1 MFLTCQCQ
9 FFTGTKRNKPQE
21 IDTTYSGSDD
31 RHTEG
36 KHSQIITNDKTISNE
51 FNTNKGYRINL
62 DLNDTRLRNRPTLS
76 ARIKSISIVDSNQPS
91 NDRLKPSNDYL
102 EKPITEFR
110 KLYTDIRSSS
120 VDRSRSAAV
129 DRTTKGA
136 KSPQNSRSPIR
147 KSSYDTNEQTATPLP
162 SEVLELQV
170 KKEALMKEKEEK
182 KAEFK
187 ILKDN
192 INKMYNLE
200 TRNSP
205 TGQPMSETSD
215 SEDRENY
222 RTDKGK
228 SAHSAEGEYEV
239 NKVMESR
246 PLSVDGRDSGNTSDV
261 PPDAEG
267 GGEQI
272 SPKMTILI
280 SPKRSPVNLSLVEK
294 RRSVSPD
301 HAGRMTT
308 NDVLDAIFHTDG
320 LKETSSYDMET
331 EFKDEQESITDE
343 EQGPP
348 EDYPDDL
355 SAEVDNYN
363 SMSDYV
369 NSPISLAKPIDD
381 ENFWDS

>member
-1 MFLTCQCQ
+1 M
-9 FFTGTKRNKPQE
+9 FTGTKRNKGQE
-21 IDTTYSGSDD
+21 IDTKYSESDN

-36 KHSQIITNDKTISNE
+36 KHPQIITNDEPVSNE
-51 FNTNKGYRINL
+51 FNVNKGYRVNL
-62 DLNDTRLRNRPTLS
+62 DLNDTRFRNRPTLS
-76 ARIKSISIVDSNQPS
+76 ARIKPIPIVDSNQPS
-91 NDRLKPSNDYL
+91 HNRLIPSNDYL

-129 DRTTKGA
+129 DRTTKGV

-147 KSSYDTNEQTATPLP
+147 ESSYETNEQTETPLP

-200 TRNSP
+200 TRNSQ

-215 SEDRENY
+215 CEDRENY
-222 RTDKGK
+222 RSNNGK
-228 SAHSAEGEYEV
+228 SERSAEGDYEV
-239 NKVMESR
+239 NKVIESR
-246 PLSVDGRDSGNTSDV
+246 PLSVDGQDSENASDV
-261 PPDAEG
+261 PPDAEE
-267 GGEQI
+267 GGEEI

-280 SPKRSPVNLSLVEK
+280 SPKRSPIDLRSAEK
-294 RRSVSPD
+294 RRSVSPE
-301 HAGRMTT
+301 HAGRLTT

-320 LKETSSYDMET
+320 LKETSSYDMEMQS
-331 EFKDEQESITDE
+331 KDGQETVTDE

-348 EDYPDDL
+348 EDYLDDF
-355 SAEVDNYN
+355 SADVDNYN
-363 SMSDYV
+363 AMSDYG